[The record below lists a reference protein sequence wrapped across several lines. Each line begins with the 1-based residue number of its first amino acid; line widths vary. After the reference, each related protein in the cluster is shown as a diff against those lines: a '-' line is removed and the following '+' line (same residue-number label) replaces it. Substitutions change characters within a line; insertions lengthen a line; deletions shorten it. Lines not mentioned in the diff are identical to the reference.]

1 VELGELQVARVHRL
15 RAGELENVLQN
26 KINIFF

>member
-15 RAGELENVLQN
+15 GSGELENVLQN
-26 KINIFF
+26 KK